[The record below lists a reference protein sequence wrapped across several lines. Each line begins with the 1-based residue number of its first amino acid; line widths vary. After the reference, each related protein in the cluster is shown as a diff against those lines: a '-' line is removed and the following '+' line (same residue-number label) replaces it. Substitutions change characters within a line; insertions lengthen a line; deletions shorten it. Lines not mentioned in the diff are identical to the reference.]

1 MFKSQQFK
9 ISKKIQ
15 HLKADMIKL
24 IFTFVNMKTF
34 ENTEIAFRSK
44 NDADLNRAFWLFKI
58 IGNPIIVK
66 FGKWM
71 TNFALSVKL
80 PIDPIIK
87 KTIFKQFCGGTTI
100 QDCEQTIQQ
109 LSSYNI
115 GTILDYSVEGKIKEE
130 DFEKTTDEI
139 IATIVR
145 ASKDTTIPY
154 AVFKITGIATFS
166 LLEKANSIENELTE
180 NEKKSFASIVSRVD
194 RICKSGFDCGIPVF
208 IDAEESW
215 IQDTIDRL
223 AQTMMAK
230 YNIDKAIV
238 FNTIQMYRHDRLD
251 FLVKVIHDSQVNG
264 YHYGIKLVRGAYMEK
279 ERARAT
285 LMKYTSPIQP
295 DKAATDKDYNKAL
308 SLILEN
314 FSNLSLCAGTHNEYS
329 SELLTDLLK
338 KFNLQKDDK
347 RIYFAQLLG
356 MSDHI
361 SFNLSSE
368 GFNVAKYVPYGPI
381 KEVLPY
387 LLRRADENTS
397 VAGQTSRELSLLAKE
412 KARRKQNK

>member
-1 MFKSQQFK
+1 
-9 ISKKIQ
+9 
-15 HLKADMIKL
+15 MIKL

-100 QDCEQTIQQ
+100 QDCEHTIQQ

-329 SELLTDLLK
+329 SELLTDLLN

>member
-1 MFKSQQFK
+1 
-9 ISKKIQ
+9 
-15 HLKADMIKL
+15 MIKL

-58 IGNPIIVK
+58 IENPIIVK

-87 KTIFKQFCGGTTI
+87 RTIFKQFCGGTTI

-109 LSSYNI
+109 LSSFNI

-130 DFEKTTDEI
+130 DFERTTDEI
-139 IATIVR
+139 IATIER

-154 AVFKITGIATFS
+154 AVFKVTGIATFS
-166 LLEKANSIENELTE
+166 LLEKANFIENELTE

-230 YNIDKAIV
+230 YNKGKAIV

-295 DKAATDKDYNKAL
+295 NKAATDKDYNKAL

>member
-1 MFKSQQFK
+1 
-9 ISKKIQ
+9 
-15 HLKADMIKL
+15 MIKL

-180 NEKKSFASIVSRVD
+180 NEKKSFVSIVSRVD

-264 YHYGIKLVRGAYMEK
+264 YHYGLKLVRGAYMEK

-295 DKAATDKDYNKAL
+295 NKAATDKDYNKAL

>member
-1 MFKSQQFK
+1 
-9 ISKKIQ
+9 
-15 HLKADMIKL
+15 
-24 IFTFVNMKTF
+24 MKTF

-58 IGNPIIVK
+58 IGNPSVVK
-66 FGKWM
+66 FGKWA
-71 TNFALSVKL
+71 TNLALSINL

-109 LSSYNI
+109 LSNYNI

-145 ASKDTTIPY
+145 ASKDTKIPY
-154 AVFKITGIATFS
+154 AVFKVTGIATFS

-230 YNIDKAIV
+230 YNKDKAIV

-251 FLVKVIHDSQVNG
+251 FLMKVIHDSKING

-279 ERARAT
+279 ERARA
-285 LMKYTSPIQP
+285 LQMNYPSPIQP
-295 DKAATDKDYNKAL
+295 NKGSTDNDYNKAL
-308 SLILEN
+308 SVILEN
-314 FSNLSLCAGTHNEYS
+314 FNHLSLCAGTHNEES
-329 SELLTDLLK
+329 SLLLTELLE
-338 KFNLQKDDK
+338 KFNVNKDDQ

-361 SFNLSSE
+361 SYNLSSE

-397 VAGQTSRELSLLAKE
+397 VAGQTSRELSLLSKE
-412 KARRKQNK
+412 KERRKKK

>member
-1 MFKSQQFK
+1 
-9 ISKKIQ
+9 
-15 HLKADMIKL
+15 
-24 IFTFVNMKTF
+24 MKTF

-58 IGNPIIVK
+58 IGNPSVVK
-66 FGKWM
+66 FGKWA
-71 TNFALSVKL
+71 TNLALSINL

-145 ASKDTTIPY
+145 ASKDTKIPY
-154 AVFKITGIATFS
+154 AVFKVTGIATFS

-194 RICKSGFDCGIPVF
+194 RICKAGFDCGIPVF

-230 YNIDKAIV
+230 YNKDKAIV

-251 FLVKVIHDSQVNG
+251 FLMKVIHDSKING

-279 ERARAT
+279 ERARA
-285 LMKYTSPIQP
+285 LQMNYPSPIQP
-295 DKAATDKDYNKAL
+295 NKGSTDNDYNKAL
-308 SLILEN
+308 SVILEN
-314 FSNLSLCAGTHNEYS
+314 FNHLSLCAGTHNEES
-329 SELLTDLLK
+329 SVLLTELLE
-338 KFNLQKDDK
+338 KFHLNKDDQ

-361 SFNLSSE
+361 SYNLSSE

-397 VAGQTSRELSLLAKE
+397 VAGQTSRELSLLSKE
-412 KARRKQNK
+412 KERRKKK

>member
-1 MFKSQQFK
+1 
-9 ISKKIQ
+9 
-15 HLKADMIKL
+15 MIKL

-58 IGNPIIVK
+58 IGNPVIVK

-100 QDCEQTIQQ
+100 QDCEHTIQQ

-145 ASKDTTIPY
+145 ASKDTKIPY

-194 RICKSGFDCGIPVF
+194 RICKSGFDCGIPIF

-215 IQDTIDRL
+215 IQDTIDRI

-230 YNIDKAIV
+230 YNKYKAIV

-251 FLVKVIHDSQVNG
+251 FLMKVIHDSKING

-279 ERARAT
+279 ERARA
-285 LMKYTSPIQP
+285 LQMNYPSPIQP
-295 DKAATDKDYNKAL
+295 NKGSTDNDYNKAL
-308 SLILEN
+308 SVILEN
-314 FSNLSLCAGTHNEYS
+314 FNHLSLCAGTHNEES
-329 SELLTDLLK
+329 SLLLTELLE
-338 KFNLQKDDK
+338 KFNVNKEDQ

-361 SFNLSSE
+361 SYNLSSE
-368 GFNVAKYVPYGPI
+368 GFNVAKDVPYGPI
-381 KEVLPY
+381 KEVRPY

-397 VAGQTSRELSLLAKE
+397 VAGQTSRELSLLSKE
-412 KARRKQNK
+412 KERRKKK